1 MIDCYESGHGN
12 MKLYRKTLHQ
22 TILKRYPAAIAE
34 IGNKQRKILV
44 SFQHRRTLELD
55 KE

>member
-1 MIDCYESGHGN
+1 MLAYYESGHGN

-22 TILKRYPAAIAE
+22 TTLKRYPAAIAE

-44 SFQHRRTLELD
+44 SSRHSRTPELD
-55 KE
+55 KV